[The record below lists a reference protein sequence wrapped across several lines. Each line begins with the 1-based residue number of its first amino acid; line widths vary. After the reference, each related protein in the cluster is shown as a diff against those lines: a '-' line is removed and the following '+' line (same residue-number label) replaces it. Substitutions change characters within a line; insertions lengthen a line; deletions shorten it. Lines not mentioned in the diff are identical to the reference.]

1 MRKGQIA
8 SVDLFIAFF
17 VFILLISILVGTWN
31 LYNQR
36 LNESI
41 EYEKMRLGA
50 YYISDSFVKTPG
62 TPSAWE
68 NNPSSVEIIGLAI
81 DDRVLSS
88 AKADAFANLSYAT
101 AREKLKIMGYNYGFR
116 IKDLSNNIIMASGM
130 APAGDI
136 SVVVERYVT
145 YENEKAIMEF
155 ALWK

>member
-36 LNESI
+36 LNESM

-50 YYISDSFVKTPG
+50 YYISDSFVKTSG

-88 AKADAFANLSYAT
+88 AKVDAFANLSYAS

-136 SVVVERYVT
+136 SIVVERYVT